1 MRGEGGVSVRESE
14 RKVKKERLKE
24 DIRKQEKENKEIR
37 IKIKKRKRKVIL
49 NPKLVQIDNRI
60 DTLHLCRMI

>member
-1 MRGEGGVSVRESE
+1 MSVRESE

-37 IKIKKRKRKVIL
+37 IKIKKEKER
-49 NPKLVQIDNRI
+49 
-60 DTLHLCRMI
+60 

>member
-1 MRGEGGVSVRESE
+1 MSVRESE

>member
-1 MRGEGGVSVRESE
+1 MSVGESE

-37 IKIKKRKRKVIL
+37 IKIKKEKER
-49 NPKLVQIDNRI
+49 
-60 DTLHLCRMI
+60 